1 LWTWNVESCPRHF
14 KKGEGKR
21 DNNGRNE
28 PNWGTLYT
36 YMEMTQGNPLCNY
49 PILIKTRIQMLF
61 MMKTSKM
68 TPIILK
74 CKGGHVLPSD
84 IKIPGV
90 SNVWEMSDS

>member
-1 LWTWNVESCPRHF
+1 M
-14 KKGEGKR
+14 KKNRG
-21 DNNGRNE
+21 DE
-28 PNWGTLYT
+28 PLGVITHI